1 MCEFFK
7 NPTSYILLVNIITL
21 IWGVQSWRKSLR
33 EKWTNNLRDT
43 GAELI
48 GAAEKVYAEALISG
62 VVSRPE
68 IISTFIVKEQKFL
81 FLFADNKKE
90 KDSFKHKIEALREAA
105 ESANANNYRTKLD
118 EFSEA
123 VNAKILKEWK
133 QLNCII

>member
-1 MCEFFK
+1 M
-7 NPTSYILLVNIITL
+7 VNIITL